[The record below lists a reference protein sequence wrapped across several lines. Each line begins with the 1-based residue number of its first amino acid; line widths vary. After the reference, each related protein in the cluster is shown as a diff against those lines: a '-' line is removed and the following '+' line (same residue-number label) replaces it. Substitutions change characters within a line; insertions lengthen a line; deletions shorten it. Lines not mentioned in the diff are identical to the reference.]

1 MQAST
6 GKNNDERSG
15 DIGTLYFCG
24 GMDGLMDTRKTRICT
39 DPFYSRKVY

>member
-24 GMDGLMDTRKTRICT
+24 GMDGLMDTRKTRINA
-39 DPFYSRKVY
+39 DLHGFFL